1 VVTFNGTNL
10 VPLVVN
16 GTYHYLLDLDT
27 GQVVAV
33 GA

>member
-1 VVTFNGTNL
+1 VIKFNGTNL

-16 GTYHYLLDLDT
+16 GTYHYLLNLDT
-27 GQVVAV
+27 GQVVSV